1 MFTFYH
7 FLPALKCRGCVTFS
21 VDLFS
26 CGARDNG
33 RGDVRMRPLEQ
44 NVPGLGSEFCVTVL
58 ISSESSWVRSSRPLL
73 PLSCTGFCLPRWLCP
88 MVTMVPGWQLVALT
102 RRCSQE
108 SLLPAAALLSPEP
121 RMLGSRTREQCL
133 PSIHCTHCA
142 GQVSTV
148 LYYRPGLSVLTA
160 SINRAQR
167 CPQLKMGLKQKLY

>member
-1 MFTFYH
+1 MF
-7 FLPALKCRGCVTFS
+7 
-21 VDLFS
+21 
-26 CGARDNG
+26 
-33 RGDVRMRPLEQ
+33 
-44 NVPGLGSEFCVTVL
+44 PGLGSGFCVTVL
-58 ISSESSWVRSSRPLL
+58 ISSESSWVRSSRPPSRSPALVFVCEVAVSYG
-73 PLSCTGFCLPRWLCP
+73 P
-88 MVTMVPGWQLVALT
+88 MVPGWQLVALT

-121 RMLGSRTREQCL
+121 RMLGSRTRGQCL

-148 LYYRPGLSVLTA
+148 LYYRPGLSLLTA

>member
-1 MFTFYH
+1 MGPG
-7 FLPALKCRGCVTFS
+7 LSVPSSRSPALVFVCEVAVSYG
-21 VDLFS
+21 
-26 CGARDNG
+26 
-33 RGDVRMRPLEQ
+33 P
-44 NVPGLGSEFCVTVL
+44 
-58 ISSESSWVRSSRPLL
+58 
-73 PLSCTGFCLPRWLCP
+73 
-88 MVTMVPGWQLVALT
+88 MVPGWQLVALT

-160 SINRAQR
+160 SINRAQHSTAL
-167 CPQLKMGLKQKLY
+167 PAAQNGSETKIVLIQNISNSDNIGHGTINQSQPPDKT

>member
-1 MFTFYH
+1 MAVVTWGCGHWSRMF
-7 FLPALKCRGCVTFS
+7 
-21 VDLFS
+21 
-26 CGARDNG
+26 
-33 RGDVRMRPLEQ
+33 
-44 NVPGLGSEFCVTVL
+44 PGLGSEFCVTVL
-58 ISSESSWVRSSRPLL
+58 ISSESSCSRGSPSPSRSPALVFVYEVAVSYGP
-73 PLSCTGFCLPRWLCP
+73 
-88 MVTMVPGWQLVALT
+88 MVPGWQLVALT

-160 SINRAQR
+160 SINRAQSQHSAAR
-167 CPQLKMGLKQKLY
+167 SSKWVWNKNCIDTKYLQQR

>member
-1 MFTFYH
+1 MQPE
-7 FLPALKCRGCVTFS
+7 LSVPPPALQHWF
-21 VDLFS
+21 
-26 CGARDNG
+26 
-33 RGDVRMRPLEQ
+33 
-44 NVPGLGSEFCVTVL
+44 
-58 ISSESSWVRSSRPLL
+58 
-73 PLSCTGFCLPRWLCP
+73 LSAEVAVSYGP
-88 MVTMVPGWQLVALT
+88 MVPGWQLVALT

-160 SINRAQR
+160 SINRAQHNTALPAAQNGSETKIVLIQNISNSDNIGHGTINQSQPPDR
-167 CPQLKMGLKQKLY
+167 T